1 MVHRGRDQGCCV
13 GVETDEPGSEELRRR
28 RGGNAASLRK
38 IVVLSMTF
46 TTVTL
51 TAVTLAAFLTG
62 CASPQQADRDW
73 VASWAL
79 PNATAQRPFTLPELT
94 ARLGEPDA
102 VERIDERFS
111 RATFESIVQVVYESD
126 SGRLM
131 RITYPYPPK

>member
-1 MVHRGRDQGCCV
+1 MFLSRSV
-13 GVETDEPGSEELRRR
+13 RRFLVV
-28 RGGNAASLRK
+28 S
-38 IVVLSMTF
+38 VVLCP
-46 TTVTL
+46 L
-51 TAVTLAAFLTG
+51 IAG
-62 CASPQQADRDW
+62 CASPQQSERDW

-111 RATFESIVQVVYESD
+111 RATFESVVQVVYESG